1 MNVTNLADEEQFSK
15 IYNVTKS
22 IFNEYKDVGCVLLG
36 CAGMAGL
43 DTKLEKN
50 SLMFDL
56 LIV

>member
-43 DTKLEKN
+43 DTKLGEK
-50 SLMFDL
+50 F
-56 LIV
+56 